1 MNNPYYRFAYTIL
14 SLSLFMLQ
22 SCQKEDY
29 MAEIDTQNQ
38 ITQTGE
44 NFHTG
49 QLLKNPYEIHTFRRA
64 YQKVLDSMEY
74 GSYDTGK
81 GYNNLKKRKGY

>member
-1 MNNPYYRFAYTIL
+1 
-14 SLSLFMLQ
+14 
-22 SCQKEDY
+22 

-81 GYNNLKKRKGY
+81 GYNNLKKRKRILVIYSPIICILSSVPNRTHRKTD